1 MSGSSSGEPT
11 VGRSS
16 ELRQQPPMKNYWN
29 FEGAEKLRNVN
40 KSTNSVENRKS
51 SGAATHAY
59 HGDETHGQHGHEHKS
74 ANALRPILSTGS
86 NMSDLHGFNQI
97 QTRSLMKHLSLKPG
111 ESGFIWWYSVSNS
124 FPIIAASLG
133 PISNLNSVAAL
144 ADPWRINLTNGD
156 RPGDLKWFLALNA
169 ISLFCGCAANLS
181 LFLNFSGRVNYVYAQ
196 IISILGWYFAF
207 TLLFVLL
214 ISSEFIYFRPH
225 HYYIKSEG
233 FYHAIFTA
241 ILYFISATML
251 LINWIGHRKGMYSAS
266 FNLTTAQRRIM
277 LQNVL
282 YIFWIGIG
290 GLLFSLLIGI
300 RYTDAVYYCTVTVTT
315 IGLGDIIP
323 KNDLTRALVLPFALV
338 GVIYLGLIV
347 TTTTSAV
354 LNSNGEALVFDR
366 SERSRN
372 TVYEKMIE
380 RQENEDPLAPK
391 EAFVLIHKIHRR
403 AIRRRKFSN
412 LYWSML
418 AFSAFW
424 LLGAMI
430 FYFSEDSWSYFD
442 ALYFCSLCLLT
453 IGYGDFTPKSSS
465 ARSFFIIW
473 AIGAVPMMTILI
485 SNLSD
490 NLFVWILD
498 VGDSVTAW
506 LLAVYSIRQEYHS
519 FWKLRFRRLAKFFGG
534 RKTRQEIQEEDN
546 QVAAEEQKED
556 EEEQQVIS
564 EEPKEVD
571 TTIADR
577 NMRNEEEA
585 IHSDAPDGP
594 SATQRSGGSE
604 LNAAADRLVALVS
617 EIRVLLAIAVHDP
630 KKKFTYEE
638 WQRITSLVAEGDLAN
653 MTSEF
658 WLSERS
664 PLRFPGPEVR
674 YFLNEVLEG
683 LQVGIYDMVDLL
695 QSRDLQSTS
704 AADTDNSS
712 SHDSASSSR

>member
-1 MSGSSSGEPT
+1 MSASSSEERT
-11 VGRSS
+11 TGRNS
-16 ELRQQPPMKNYWN
+16 ELRQQPPMKNYWD
-29 FEGAEKLRNVN
+29 FKGVEKLRNVN
-40 KSTNSVENRKS
+40 KSTNSPPSE
-51 SGAATHAY
+51 GAAHAY
-59 HGDETHGQHGHEHKS
+59 RGAGSDSQHGHGDKS
-74 ANALRPILSTGS
+74 ANLLQPSLSMAS
-86 NMSDLHGFNQI
+86 NVSDLHDFNQV
-97 QTRSLMKHLSLKPG
+97 QTKSLMKHLSLKPG

-144 ADPWRINLTNGD
+144 ADPWRIDMINGD
-156 RPGDLKWFLALNA
+156 RPGDLKWFLGLNA
-169 ISLFCGCAANLS
+169 LSLFCGCAANLS

-214 ISSEFIYFRPH
+214 VSSEFIYFRPH

-233 FYHAIFTA
+233 FYHAVFTA

-290 GLLFSLLIGI
+290 GLLFSFLLGI

-315 IGLGDIIP
+315 IGLGDIVP
-323 KNDLTRALVLPFALV
+323 NDDLTRALVLPFALI

-347 TTTTSAV
+347 TTITSAV
-354 LNSNGEALVFDR
+354 LNSSGEALVFDR

-380 RQENEDPLAPK
+380 REENQDPLAPK

-403 AIRRRKFSN
+403 AIRRRKLSN
-412 LYWSML
+412 LYWSIL

-430 FYFSEDSWSYFD
+430 FYFSEETWSYFD

-519 FWKLRFRRLAKFFGG
+519 FWKLRFRRLAILFGG

-546 QVAAEEQKED
+546 QVAEEEQKED

-564 EEPKEVD
+564 EEPRD
-571 TTIADR
+571 IDSTIENRDLR
-577 NMRNEEEA
+577 HEEEA
-585 IHSDAPDGP
+585 IHSDATDGSSVRQP
-594 SATQRSGGSE
+594 RGDSE
-604 LNAAADRLVALVS
+604 LSSAANRLLALVS

-638 WQRITSLVAEGDLAN
+638 WQHITSLVAEGDFAN

-674 YFLNEVLEG
+674 YFLHEVLEG
-683 LQVGIYDMVDLL
+683 LQVGIYDMVNIL
-695 QSRDLQSTS
+695 QSEESTS
-704 AADTDNSS
+704 TTGTVSSHDNSS
-712 SHDSASSSR
+712 SSR